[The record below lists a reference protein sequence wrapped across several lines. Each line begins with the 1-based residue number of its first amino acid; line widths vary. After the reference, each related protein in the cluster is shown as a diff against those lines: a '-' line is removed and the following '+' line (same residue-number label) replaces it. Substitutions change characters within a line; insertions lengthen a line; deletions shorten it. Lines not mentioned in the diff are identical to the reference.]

1 MSKKTVKKFFS
12 KNIRE
17 VALVIMILV
26 IAIAVQIRTG
36 GIFLTAG
43 NLYDLFREASIL
55 IMVSMGMMMV
65 ILTGNIDLSL
75 GSIMGLSG
83 MLVAL
88 TLKNHNDIPLIFLF
102 VLAIVVGA
110 VCGLINGFIVAKLHV
125 YALIA
130 TLATKYIFRGV
141 VYLFSGGAWV
151 AQADMTPE
159 FIAITTTNFM
169 GINSLIWFAIVVSIF
184 SYILLHKTETGR
196 RFYAVGNNKEAA
208 AVTGIKVRAS
218 QILAYVFCGIICG
231 VAGLLWICKYGN
243 AQSESCDGYE
253 ISIIAAVV
261 VGGCNIS
268 GGTGTVV
275 GVILGAILMGTLNN
289 ILPLIQVSTY
299 WQQAIKGA
307 VILASIIF
315 NAIMQKRVKQN
326 ELKRR
331 VI

>member
-1 MSKKTVKKFFS
+1 MNKDVLKKFIS
-12 KNIRE
+12 RNIRE
-17 VALVIMILV
+17 VAIVMMILIV
-26 IAIAVQIRTG
+26 AILVQIRTG
-36 GIFLTAG
+36 GIFFAAN

-88 TLKNHNDIPLIFLF
+88 TLKKHNDIPLILLF

-110 VCGLINGFIVAKLHV
+110 ICGLINGFIVAKLHV

-159 FIAITTTNFM
+159 FISITTTNFL
-169 GINSLIWFAIVVSIF
+169 GINSLMWFAIVITVLT
-184 SYILLHKTETGR
+184 YILLHKTATGR
-196 RFYAVGNNKEAA
+196 KFYAVGNSQESAK
-208 AVTGIKVRAS
+208 VTGIKVRAS
-218 QILAYVFCGIICG
+218 QILAYVLCGIICG
-231 VAGLLWICKYGN
+231 ISGLLWICKYGN

-253 ISIIAAVV
+253 ISVIAAVV
-261 VGGCNIS
+261 VGGCSIS
-268 GGTGTVV
+268 GGMGTVV
-275 GVILGAILMGTLNN
+275 GVVLGAILMGTLNN

-299 WQQAIKGA
+299 WQQAIKGF
-307 VILASIIF
+307 VILVSIVI
-315 NAIMQKRVKQN
+315 NAYMQKRVKRN